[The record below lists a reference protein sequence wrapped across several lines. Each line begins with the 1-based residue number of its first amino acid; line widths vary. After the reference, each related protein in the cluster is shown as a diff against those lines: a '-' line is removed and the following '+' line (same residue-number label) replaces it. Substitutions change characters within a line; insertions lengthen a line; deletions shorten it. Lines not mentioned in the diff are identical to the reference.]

1 MNEELRVMA
10 MNLKTYM
17 DKYNYTQTSL
27 GKAVGVIPQTVSKW
41 CRGVSV
47 PGWNHID
54 KMCELFHCNRT
65 QLLEEV
71 QTDETIRKAEA
82 LKRFMV
88 YYEQLNADGI
98 EKLTEYV
105 KDLNA
110 RYFKDGGINVQP

>member
-1 MNEELRVMA
+1 MNEALRIMTL
-10 MNLKTYM
+10 NLKTYM

-27 GKAVGVIPQTVSKW
+27 AKVIGVVPQTISKW
-41 CRGVSV
+41 CRGISSPDWVY
-47 PGWNHID
+47 ID
-54 KMCELFHCNRT
+54 KLCELFHCTRS

-82 LKRFMV
+82 LKKFLV

-110 RYFKDGGINVQP
+110 RYFKDGDGNVQP